1 MYKKLR
7 VILRGFIV
15 LVALLSAPIG
25 SIDRAWQPPSAADKP
40 ELAPTIYDV
49 KVVARY
55 PHDVSAFTQGL
66 LWHDGALFES
76 TGRVG
81 ASSIRKVDLVTGQI
95 VASQKIPLGQFG
107 EGLALWNDEL
117 ISLTWLDGA
126 IHRWSL
132 KDLRR
137 LRSDEGYPYE
147 GWGLTHFE
155 DALVASDGSDKLR
168 FLDPQDYSIK
178 RTVSATLN
186 GRPVSRL
193 NELELVDGLI
203 FANLWMSDFIV
214 GIEPQTGVV
223 RKVIDLRQLEGARS
237 GDRDAVL
244 NGIAW
249 DAEGRRLF
257 VTGKLWPWLYQ
268 VRLVERS
275 AGQ

>member
-1 MYKKLR
+1 M
-7 VILRGFIV
+7 IFRGFIV
-15 LVALLSAPIG
+15 LGALLVAPLA
-25 SIDRAWQPPSAADKP
+25 STDRASQPPSAAGKL

-49 KVVARY
+49 EVIARY
-55 PHDVSAFTQGL
+55 PHDVGAFTQGL
-66 LWHDGALFES
+66 LWHDGALYES

-81 ASSIRKVDLVTGQI
+81 TSSIRKVDLATGQV
-95 VASQKIPLGQFG
+95 VAFQKIPSGQFG

-117 ISLTWLDGA
+117 ISLTWLDGVV
-126 IHRWSL
+126 HRWSL

-137 LRSDEGYPYE
+137 LRSDVGYPHE

-155 DALVASDGSDKLR
+155 DVVVASDGSDKLR
-168 FLDPQDYSIK
+168 FLDPKDYSIK
-178 RTVSATLN
+178 RTVSVTIN
-186 GRPVSRL
+186 DRPVSRL

-214 GIEPQTGVV
+214 GIDPQTGIVQ
-223 RKVIDLRQLEGARS
+223 KIIDLRQLEGARS

-257 VTGKLWPWLYQ
+257 VTGKLWPWLYH
-268 VRLVERS
+268 VRLVERT
-275 AGQ
+275 AGR

>member
-1 MYKKLR
+1 M
-7 VILRGFIV
+7 
-15 LVALLSAPIG
+15 G